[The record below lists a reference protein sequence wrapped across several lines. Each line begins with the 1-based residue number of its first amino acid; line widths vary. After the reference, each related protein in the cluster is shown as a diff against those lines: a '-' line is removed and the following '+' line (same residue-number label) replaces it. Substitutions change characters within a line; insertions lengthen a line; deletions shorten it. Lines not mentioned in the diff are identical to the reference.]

1 MKLSLIN
8 DLEDQMPVAELAGHV
23 TAVFPRK
30 EGEGEYGPWSFQD
43 ATLSDGETEV
53 RLKFKNMEDMKPIQ
67 GKDVA
72 IRANKSKAHGLTG
85 VLKVVEEYKGKTFH
99 KVQLT
104 NSCKIVVG
112 LPNGKDEP
120 DDVTRVYKA
129 SELRAAMQELDEGH
143 LESASPKMLGKQ
155 GSPPS
160 TEDFIPMTHGSKGE
174 ALPGVDEA
182 KAHIMQAVNLYNL
195 CVDAVDTCVKP
206 HIENCSA
213 ELYQAAVSTLFI
225 ESSSRRTLNGVD
237 WWSYVDKMPAKPFQ
251 KSLGIPVASS
261 PSKLDSVPF

>member
-120 DDVTRVYKA
+120 D
-129 SELRAAMQELDEGH
+129 EGH
-143 LESASPKMLGKQ
+143 LESASPKMLGRQ
-155 GSPPS
+155 GPPPS

-182 KAHIMQAVNLYNL
+182 KAHVQQAVNLYLL
-195 CVDAVDTCVKP
+195 CVDFVDQQVKP
-206 HIENCSA
+206 YIEGCTA
-213 ELYQAAVSTLFI
+213 ELYQAAIASIWIEASGRRST
-225 ESSSRRTLNGVD
+225 NGVD
-237 WWSYVDKMPAKPFQ
+237 WWSFIDRMPKTPWRGVQRQEKPF
-251 KSLGIPVASS
+251 
-261 PSKLDSVPF
+261 